1 MSKEEFD
8 HLSFEEIDLQN
19 QTQLNQIALE
29 AVSKM
34 YEKTTSNPE
43 CIFKMTKD
51 IAEKLLRGDIIAILE
66 EFAKLF
72 FNLELRTKMIRDLC

>member
-1 MSKEEFD
+1 
-8 HLSFEEIDLQN
+8 
-19 QTQLNQIALE
+19 
-29 AVSKM
+29 M

-43 CIFKMTKD
+43 CVFKMTKD
-51 IAEKLLRGDIIAILE
+51 IPEELLRGDIIAILE